1 MQTSQPIQ
9 RYAGPPMTL
18 GNMRENG
25 VLTLAV
31 WCLGR
36 GCNHRSI
43 LDVSGCPDDVA
54 VPLRHHDR
62 HL

>member
-1 MQTSQPIQ
+1 
-9 RYAGPPMTL
+9 MTL